1 MACFYNI
8 IKLGLIWGEHVNKS
22 LNTKCN
28 IILLIYVNNICWYSI
43 FSELHLGKIWDES
56 SISEKNV
63 LFFQTNLKHH
73 LGCNL
78 YMRYHFRIRD
88 IGMLMNLSQVFWWK
102 AKSTSK
108 RNEFNFCTN
117 SPNLQVR
124 VHLTLLYAD
133 DYLRVSVGVI
143 FWSYNEK
150 HACNALLDALFA

>member
-1 MACFYNI
+1 M
-8 IKLGLIWGEHVNKS
+8 LI
-22 LNTKCN
+22 
-28 IILLIYVNNICWYSI
+28 IYVDTVYFQNY
-43 FSELHLGKIWDES
+43 IWAKFGMKVPYRK
-56 SISEKNV
+56 KNV